1 MILFAVFEQSS
12 LDTAQ
17 LPTPAEATFH
27 DLRKC
32 GADNACWIKVMD
44 ALQQEEGWN
53 DTQLGKRI
61 GLSVSMVHQCRTQV
75 RPLPPAA
82 RVRII
87 AALGVEL
94 TKAHLITTLP
104 LPVRKAIEETEAKA
118 SFLRSTLLYTFF
130 DKLDSGRAQLDQV
143 ERFFEGLC
151 SIAGCSIE
159 DLAQGI
165 GICPAVVARVVSG
178 DESLPFRSKVAIA
191 DLFPMSKVGPLLN
204 AIS

>member
-1 MILFAVFEQSS
+1 MFAEFEQPSH
-12 LDTAQ
+12 DATR
-17 LPTPAEATFH
+17 LPTPAEATFR
-27 DLRKC
+27 DFRN
-32 GADNACWIKVMD
+32 GEADNAYWLKAMD
-44 ALQQEEGWN
+44 ALQKEEGWN

-61 GLSVSMVHQCRTQV
+61 GLSVSMVHQCRTHV

-104 LPVRKAIEETEAKA
+104 LPVRRAIEETDAKA

-130 DKLDSGRAQLDQV
+130 DKLDSGSAQANQV
-143 ERFFEGLC
+143 ERFFDGLC
-151 SIAGCSIE
+151 SIAGCSID
-159 DLAQGI
+159 DLAKGI
-165 GICPAVVARVVSG
+165 GISPAVVARVVCG

-191 DLFPMSKVGPLLN
+191 DLFPMYKVGPLLN
-204 AIS
+204 SIC